1 MTVCWHK
8 KVYQDFMPYTLNTLR
23 KDSTDIIMFKSL
35 MYKWDGSR
43 PWDILGTRPTSG
55 ISNSSLVI
63 CVLSQWL
70 YFDISPLNDSSNSM
84 KMFQNCLLLMIC
96 QHNIL
101 LCLFVWDKCSLFC
114 LGCLWSYISSASAS
128 KCWVYRFVP
137 PCLALRYYYLVSD
150 EGHCLSL
157 CFLNT

>member
-1 MTVCWHK
+1 MTICWHK
-8 KVYQDFMPYTLNTLR
+8 KVYQDFMPYTLNTLC

-43 PWDILGTRPTSG
+43 PWDILGSRPTSG

-63 CVLSQWL
+63 CILSQWP

-84 KMFQNCLLLMIC
+84 KMFQKCLLLMISL
-96 QHNIL
+96 HNIL

-137 PCLALRYYYLVSD
+137 HLILRYYYLIWN
-150 EGHCLSL
+150 EGPHLSL
-157 CFLNT
+157 CLLNT